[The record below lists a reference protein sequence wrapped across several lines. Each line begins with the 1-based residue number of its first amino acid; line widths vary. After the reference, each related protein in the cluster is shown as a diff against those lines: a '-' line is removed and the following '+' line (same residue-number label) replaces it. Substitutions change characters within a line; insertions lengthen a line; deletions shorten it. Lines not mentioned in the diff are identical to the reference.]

1 VKERNS
7 SLGCQ
12 KMVLEIEG
20 DDLSKIDYR
29 VDSVDEGIRVIK
41 SILAI

>member
-1 VKERNS
+1 
-7 SLGCQ
+7 LILQ
-12 KMVLEIEG
+12 A
-20 DDLSKIDYR
+20 IDYR